1 MDRRQFESLW
11 ATGNV
16 KIHIDEKKAFHS
28 VRKGLA
34 GDGPRR
40 AQIVLACLAVSG
52 MLIGILISFLGNLE
66 FPLDRFDTS
75 WLGVLVFALS
85 GTLPLS
91 MKSKAALVVRNRII
105 RDPDFYRTAWEQDLF
120 TLEEY

>member
-1 MDRRQFESLW
+1 MDRRQFEKLW

-16 KIHIDEKKAFHS
+16 KIHIDEKKAFHL
-28 VRKGLA
+28 VRKGQA

-40 AQIVLACLAVSG
+40 IQIVLACLAVSG
-52 MLIGILISFLGNLE
+52 MLIGILICFLGNLE

-91 MKSKAALVVRNRII
+91 MKTRASLVVRNRII
-105 RDPDFYRTAWEQDLF
+105 RDPDFYRMAWEEEVF
-120 TLEEY
+120 SLEEY